1 MPHSPADARPT
12 TNHAPPRTLIHPPSV
27 AVARFRDISSNR
39 PPTAVAT
46 PGNTCSQPRASVHVH
61 AASGVD
67 AKSKNV
73 PTNGISAPHT
83 PSTIS
88 RKPLIAPRLRGIPNR
103 PPRVRIRVSV
113 FMAQRIPPINAGV
126 TRRLTSL
133 AWRYTARWRRHG
145 LMAEAWERWSC
156 RCANLCAAVVDAD
169 APPPLRCARAGRERV
184 SRSGDVRHARSARSR
199 GDGCDRGHCA
209 PARSRRCRRRR

>member
-1 MPHSPADARPT
+1 MPRQPRRLSVVGVGWISVTSSDGAGSCGATAVVIGRSTILDVTHASNRDTAQRSRAQEDDQRAEAVEVRQFDHHRLGLRRRDGSADVADPPQPGDARPT
-12 TNHAPPRTLIHPPSV
+12 TNHAPPRTLIHPPSI

-113 FMAQRIPPINAGV
+113 FMAQRIPQSTPV
-126 TRRLTSL
+126 
-133 AWRYTARWRRHG
+133 
-145 LMAEAWERWSC
+145 
-156 RCANLCAAVVDAD
+156 
-169 APPPLRCARAGRERV
+169 
-184 SRSGDVRHARSARSR
+184 
-199 GDGCDRGHCA
+199 
-209 PARSRRCRRRR
+209 